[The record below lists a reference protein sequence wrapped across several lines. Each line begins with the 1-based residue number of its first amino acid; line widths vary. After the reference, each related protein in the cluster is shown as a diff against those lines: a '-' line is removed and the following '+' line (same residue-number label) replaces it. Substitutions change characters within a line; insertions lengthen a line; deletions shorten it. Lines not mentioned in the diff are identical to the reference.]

1 MSDLSDTIKG
11 FYSEFILRD
20 LLSFVTPGA
29 IVILPS
35 VFVLVNLDITTIQ
48 GQIHIVRTLA
58 DIPIAFWILLFGL
71 FYLTGFGLQCFSHRI
86 SLMSK
91 GRIDF
96 LFPPLK
102 YNNRFRHQSKISKIT
117 ECDGKDQGQS
127 YCEYFCL
134 EEKCRNAK
142 YYHCMRLP
150 FLSHSNE
157 IERKTHERFIVL
169 MQASGNSSLAFGF
182 TFLIGL
188 SGCFRTINSCSS
200 FIMWA
205 CFSVFCVLM
214 GLFFYFGF
222 SDHRQKLL
230 DWECEVVNYYR

>member
-11 FYSEFILRD
+11 FYSDFILRD

-29 IVILPS
+29 IVILSS

-48 GQIHIVRTLA
+48 GQIHGVMILA
-58 DIPIAFWILLFGL
+58 NIPIVFWILLFGL
-71 FYLTGFGLQCFSHRI
+71 FYLTGFGLQCFSNRI

-117 ECDGKDQGQS
+117 KCDGKDQSQS

-142 YYHCMRLP
+142 YYYCMRLP
-150 FLSHSNE
+150 FLSHSSD

-169 MQASGNSSLAFGF
+169 MQSSGNCAVAFFLSLLMS
-182 TFLIGL
+182 FL
-188 SGCFRTINSCSS
+188 FP
-200 FIMWA
+200 FIMDRSFDYPLIFWMIF
-205 CFSVFCVLM
+205 CLFFSI
-214 GLFFYFGF
+214 FFYFGF
-222 SDHRQKLL
+222 QDHRQKLL
-230 DWECEVVNYYR
+230 DWEYEVVNYYR